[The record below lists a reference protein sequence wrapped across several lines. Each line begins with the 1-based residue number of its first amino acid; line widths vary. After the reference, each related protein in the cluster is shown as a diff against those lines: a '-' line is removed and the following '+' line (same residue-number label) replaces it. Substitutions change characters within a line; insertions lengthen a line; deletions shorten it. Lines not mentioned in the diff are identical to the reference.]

1 MKYTVVIPARYSSS
15 RLPGKPLMDICG
27 KPMIVRVAEQAL
39 KSGASRVVV
48 ATDDER
54 IEKVCKELN
63 LEVCMT
69 SSTHNSGTER
79 IAEVVTKLSLADDE
93 IVVNVQGDEPLIPP
107 ANIEQTAKLLEE
119 TNAPM
124 STLCVPIEG
133 EEVFDLNC
141 VKVIMNA
148 YKEAIYFSRA
158 PIPFERNNFRNGDK
172 SAKLGHAR
180 HIGIY
185 GYRAKFIKEYVNME
199 PCALEDV
206 ECLEQ
211 LRVLYYGK
219 KIAVDFAIEDPLV
232 GVDTAE
238 DLEKVREI
246 FSRKG

>member
-1 MKYTVVIPARYSSS
+1 
-15 RLPGKPLMDICG
+15 
-27 KPMIVRVAEQAL
+27 
-39 KSGASRVVV
+39 
-48 ATDDER
+48 
-54 IEKVCKELN
+54 
-63 LEVCMT
+63 
-69 SSTHNSGTER
+69 
-79 IAEVVTKLSLADDE
+79 
-93 IVVNVQGDEPLIPP
+93 
-107 ANIEQTAKLLEE
+107 
-119 TNAPM
+119 
-124 STLCVPIEG
+124 
-133 EEVFDLNC
+133 
-141 VKVIMNA
+141 MNA

-185 GYRAKFIKEYVNME
+185 GYRAKFIKEYINME
-199 PCALEDV
+199 PCALEDI

-246 FSRKG
+246 FSRKD